1 MNDSPQDPWGQPIS
15 TAPAVPQ
22 APSALQGEAA
32 PGPQAQVASSPSW
45 LCALG
50 QNLRAGAGLAL
61 GRSPSVAQ
69 LHCGLEQCLLL
80 ACLLLIL
87 ELGGA
92 YLSTEAPVLFDAY
105 GLNYLGASWLFSL
118 LALLLVTRLAGGSG
132 ERFAPLLVVFLG
144 ATLCITLVSQLLWP
158 LSLSAAQAWG
168 LFAALLLW
176 QGLVVARLLCA
187 LAGAGPLRGLVLGGL
202 YALVLFACV
211 WMLPRNDLWY
221 TGETAAEQA
230 TLTQPLNLDVESVFY
245 AQPGLMQQSL
255 AGLEPQRPGVT
266 DLYLL
271 ALGGFGL
278 EDVFLKEVEFVRA
291 QFDRQY
297 GTAGRSFILANN
309 PATVEQ
315 YPLASGPNLVRGL
328 ASVAQ
333 KMDTDEDV
341 LFLFMT
347 SHGSRDH
354 RFSLEFG
361 AIELHD
367 LTPEQVRRAL
377 DDAGIRWRVILV
389 SSCFSGG
396 FIEALQSPQTLV
408 ITAAAEDRTS
418 FGCGVDSDFTYFGTA
433 FFKQALPQQPRFI
446 QAFDIAR
453 NWVTE
458 KEAREEIGASQP
470 QIFVGD
476 AIAQKLESLYQEPGL
491 QAAFSLAR
499 PEPACDGAVT
509 AACEP

>member
-1 MNDSPQDPWGQPIS
+1 LW
-15 TAPAVPQ
+15 
-22 APSALQGEAA
+22 ALM
-32 PGPQAQVASSPSW
+32 
-45 LCALG
+45 
-50 QNLRAGAGLAL
+50 
-61 GRSPSVAQ
+61 
-69 LHCGLEQCLLL
+69 
-80 ACLLLIL
+80 
-87 ELGGA
+87 
-92 YLSTEAPVLFDAY
+92 
-105 GLNYLGASWLFSL
+105 
-118 LALLLVTRLAGGSG
+118 
-132 ERFAPLLVVFLG
+132 
-144 ATLCITLVSQLLWP
+144 
-158 LSLSAAQAWG
+158 
-168 LFAALLLW
+168 
-176 QGLVVARLLCA
+176 
-187 LAGAGPLRGLVLGGL
+187 LGGL
-202 YALVLFACV
+202 YSLALFASAWV
-211 WMLPRNDLWY
+211 LPRNDLWY
-221 TGETAAEQA
+221 TDASGADQAAQ
-230 TLTQPLNLDVESVFY
+230 TQPMALDVETVFY

-255 AGLEPQRPGVT
+255 AALEPQRPGVT

-291 QFDRQY
+291 QFDRHY
-297 GTAGRSFILANN
+297 DTAGRSVILANN

-315 YPLASGPNLVRGL
+315 YPLASGPNLARGL

-396 FIEALQSPQTLV
+396 FIEALQSPETLV

-433 FFKQALPQQPRFI
+433 FFKQALPQQPRFVE
-446 QAFDIAR
+446 AFEIAR
-453 NWVTE
+453 HWVTDR
-458 KEAREEIGASQP
+458 EAREEIGASEP

-476 AIAQKLESLYQEPGL
+476 TIVQKLDSLYQEPGL
-491 QAAFSLAR
+491 QAAFSLAA
-499 PEPACDGAVT
+499 PEPACDSAVT
-509 AACEP
+509 QACDP